1 MKPQL
6 IHLLLLLLPLAG
18 YAQSPKGFNYQ
29 AALRD
34 NSGELIADR
43 PVTLYF
49 QILSGSANG
58 QVVYGERHTTTT
70 TAFGLVN
77 LVVGQGT
84 PTSGT
89 LGNVNWGDGSKYLKI
104 EVEVGNNGNRISM
117 GSAQLMSV
125 PYALYAENGG
135 GQGTPGPAGP
145 AGPQG
150 AQGPQGPQGQPGV
163 QGPAG
168 PQGLAGKDGTG
179 VKIVGSVATAANLN
193 AGYNGEV
200 GDMYIAA
207 NTGEG
212 HVWDGQKWVKV
223 GQIQGPAGQSG
234 PQGPQGVA
242 GPLGPQ
248 GVPGPQGPQGPAGT
262 YTAGTGIAING
273 NTLVNTGDTNPNDDI
288 TTSTQAGGDLGGT
301 YPNPLVGRLQG
312 RPVANTAPGN
322 GNVLGWDGSKW
333 APMVLPQIEQPWTK
347 TGTNLLYNTGNV
359 GLGVGIT
366 NPTARLEVRHAYNFG
381 TPHLWLKSITN
392 PYAAIYMGTE
402 TSDNRVWEILAKSGS
417 TANSPAEFMILY
429 GPEQEAESKF
439 IITEQGIYL
448 GPHEGEKVG
457 IGTTSPN
464 GRLDVS
470 HNSTATSPQITV
482 TEEENDFGRINF
494 RTLIPN
500 GSVDNKYWTMA
511 GRSQAAD
518 DASRLNFYYFNGT
531 SGQDIL
537 SVSGAGRVGIGTT
550 SPLEKLDV
558 AGAVKLGNA
567 TATENGTIRWTGAD
581 FEGRKA
587 NQWVS
592 FTSAGSTSVWNTN
605 GTNAFYNNGNV
616 GIGINTPQNRLHVHN
631 TEVTA
636 GSPSNL
642 QLTNASSGTTAGDGL
657 LLTLN
662 STIADYG
669 LMGGLLMRENRP
681 LGFGANNNYHL
692 FLKESGLLGLGT
704 FEPQGKMEIDYNSTS
719 HTNPHLTLTHSSNGF
734 GRVSFRSD
742 VAANKY
748 WTIAARTQ
756 ASDAASQFNLF
767 YHNGTSG
774 ENILSINGDGN
785 VGVGNISPTEK
796 FQVAGNARVVK
807 LGINTAPTANEHLNV
822 NGDARINNLG
832 INTSPT
838 ERLDVNGNIRV
849 TGEVNR
855 SSTGAANLVP
865 ICYGNVDL
873 SGTINTGSGNFTVV
887 RTSEGVYEITI
898 TGESYF
904 FDTYVTQATLIGSA
918 GFISTSSVNGKLLVR
933 TSRLGVGVILENDRN
948 FCFTVFKP

>member
-1 MKPQL
+1 MKAT
-6 IHLLLLLLPLAG
+6 LLRITLFLLPSLVF
-18 YAQSPKGFNYQ
+18 AQSPKGFNYQ
-29 AALRD
+29 AVLRE
-34 NSGELIADR
+34 NSGELIANR
-43 PVTLYF
+43 AVTLYF
-49 QILSGSANG
+49 QILSGSATG
-58 QVVYGERHTTTT
+58 PAVYGERHSATTND
-70 TAFGLVN
+70 FGLVN
-77 LVVGQGT
+77 LVIGQGT
-84 PTSGT
+84 PTSGI

-145 AGPQG
+145 AGPAGPQG
-150 AQGPQGPQGQPGV
+150 AQGSQGPQGQPGV

-168 PQGLAGKDGTG
+168 PQGTAGKDGTG

-223 GQIQGPAGQSG
+223 GQIQGPAGPTGS
-234 PQGPQGVA
+234 QGPQGVA
-242 GPLGPQ
+242 GPPGPQ

-262 YTAGTGIAING
+262 YTAGAGIAING

-288 TTSTQAGGDLGGT
+288 TTSTRAGGDLTGT

-312 RPVANTAPGN
+312 RPVDNTAPGN

-333 APMVLPQIEQPWTK
+333 APMVLPQIEQPWSK
-347 TGTNLLYNTGNV
+347 INDRV
-359 GLGVGIT
+359 F
-366 NPTARLEVRHAYNFG
+366 LE
-381 TPHLWLKSITN
+381 
-392 PYAAIYMGTE
+392 
-402 TSDNRVWEILAKSGS
+402 
-417 TANSPAEFMILY
+417 
-429 GPEQEAESKF
+429 
-439 IITEQGIYL
+439 
-448 GPHEGEKVG
+448 
-457 IGTTSPN
+457 
-464 GRLDVS
+464 
-470 HNSTATSPQITV
+470 
-482 TEEENDFGRINF
+482 
-494 RTLIPN
+494 
-500 GSVDNKYWTMA
+500 
-511 GRSQAAD
+511 
-518 DASRLNFYYFNGT
+518 
-531 SGQDIL
+531 
-537 SVSGAGRVGIGTT
+537 AGRVGIGTDAPAGKLELRHASSLGNPHLFLKET
-550 SPLEKLDV
+550 DNTYARLNLGNTGSTRFWTMQGFSSNTPSTADFFIAYGTEAIAVKKLMMDEKGLYLAPITNDRVGIGTVTPLEKLDV
-558 AGAVKLGNA
+558 AGAVRLGN
-567 TATENGTIRWTGAD
+567 TTGTENGTIRWTGAD

-642 QLTNASSGTTAGDGL
+642 QLTNASSGTTVGDGL

-796 FQVAGNARVVK
+796 FQVAGNTRVVK

-865 ICYGNVDL
+865 ICYGNVDM

-898 TGESYF
+898 TGESYL

>member
-1 MKPQL
+1 MKAT
-6 IHLLLLLLPLAG
+6 LLRITLFLLPSLTF
-18 YAQSPKGFNYQ
+18 AQSPKGFNYQ
-29 AALRD
+29 AVLRD
-34 NSGELIADR
+34 NIGELIANR

-49 QILSGSANG
+49 QILSGSVNG
-58 QVVYGERHTTTT
+58 QVVYGERHNTTTND
-70 TAFGLVN
+70 FGLVN
-77 LVVGQGT
+77 LIVGQGT

-135 GQGTPGPAGP
+135 GQGTTGPAGP

-150 AQGPQGPQGQPGV
+150 AQGPQGPRGQPGI

-168 PQGLAGKDGTG
+168 PQGPAGKDGTG

-223 GQIQGPAGQSG
+223 GQIQGPAGPAG
-234 PQGPQGVA
+234 PQGLQGVA
-242 GPLGPQ
+242 GPPGLQ
-248 GVPGPQGPQGPAGT
+248 GVPGPQGSQGPAGT
-262 YTAGTGIAING
+262 YTAGAGIAING

-312 RPVANTAPGN
+312 RPVANTAPDN

-333 APMVLPQIEQPWTK
+333 APMILPQIEQPWTK

-359 GLGVGIT
+359 GVGAGIT
-366 NPTARLEVRHAYNFG
+366 NPTARLELRHAYNFG

-392 PYAAIYMGTE
+392 PYSAIYMSSG
-402 TSDNRVWEILAKSGS
+402 TSDSRVWEILATSGNPQA
-417 TANSPAEFMILY
+417 TPAEFMILF
-429 GPEQEAESKF
+429 GPEEQAESKF
-439 IITEQGIYL
+439 IIAEQGIYL

-457 IGTTSPN
+457 IGTTGPE
-464 GRLDVS
+464 GRLDVY
-470 HNSTATSPQITV
+470 HNSTATSPQIMV
-482 TEEENDFGRINF
+482 TEEGNDFGRINF
-494 RTLIPN
+494 RTLLPN
-500 GSVDNKYWTMA
+500 GSADNKYWTMA
-511 GRSQAAD
+511 GRSQDAD

-537 SVSGAGRVGIGTT
+537 SVSGAGRVGIGTA

-558 AGAVKLGNA
+558 AGAVRLGN
-567 TATENGTIRWTGAD
+567 TNGTENGTIRWTGAD
-581 FEGRKA
+581 FEGRKS

-592 FTSAGSTSVWNTN
+592 LTSTGSTSVWNTN
-605 GTNAFYNNGNV
+605 GTSAFFNSGNI
-616 GIGINTPQNRLHVHN
+616 GIGINTPQNRLHLHN

-662 STIADYG
+662 STVADYG

-681 LGFGANNNYHL
+681 LGFGTNNDYRM
-692 FLKESGLLGLGT
+692 FIKENGLVGIGT
-704 FEPQGKMEIDYNSTS
+704 FNPQAKLEIKYNSGNHATPQIMITEDENS
-719 HTNPHLTLTHSSNGF
+719 GF
-734 GRVSFRSD
+734 GRISYQSLGVN
-742 VAANKY
+742 NKF
-748 WTIAARTQ
+748 WTMAGRTNATD
-756 ASDAASQFNLF
+756 ASSNFNFF
-767 YHNGTSG
+767 YFNGSSG
-774 ENILSINGDGN
+774 QDILSLNGAGR
-785 VGVGNISPTEK
+785 VGIGTTSPSE
-796 FQVAGNARVVK
+796 R
-807 LGINTAPTANEHLNV
+807 LEV
-822 NGDARINNLG
+822 NGNMKISGNLAIG
-832 INTSPT
+832 GTVSPT
-838 ERLDVNGNIRV
+838 ERLEVNGNV
-849 TGEVNR
+849 KTEGTLSVKGELNR
-855 SSTGAANLVP
+855 PSTGGANMVP
-865 ICYGNVDL
+865 ICYGFVGL
-873 SGTINTGSGNFTVV
+873 SGVEAGTGNFTVEK
-887 RTSEGVYEITI
+887 TSTGEYEISI
-898 TGESYF
+898 SGENYSIGE
-904 FDTYVTQATLIGSA
+904 YVTLVTLIGTGTP
-918 GFISTSSVNGKLLVR
+918 GFADTNSISGKLIVR
-933 TSRLGVGVILENDRN
+933 TFQANSIPGNRAFSFVVY
-948 FCFTVFKP
+948 KP